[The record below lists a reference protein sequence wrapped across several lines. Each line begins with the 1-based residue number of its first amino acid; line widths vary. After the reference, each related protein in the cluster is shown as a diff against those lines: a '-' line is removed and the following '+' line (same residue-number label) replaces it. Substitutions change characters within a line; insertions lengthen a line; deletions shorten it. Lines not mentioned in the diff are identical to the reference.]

1 MIDITLL
8 HQHNLFFHHLTGYSV
23 TYSRVGFMPV
33 HSFQFYRLAVD
44 IVITAGQAELILIGR
59 SVFDFHFPETDNRR
73 YCLDTPVFMIFQFRD
88 QGITIRSFCRPFI
101 RIFYFQNHFFRFLGI
116 PCGNRFYLGNDTVP
130 DSRTLSIC
138 CQNNRFILV
147 RIQFVGIQTIAY
159 FISLGRFLSK
169 ITDIGLNR
177 Q

>member
-88 QGITIRSFCRPFI
+88 KEFLPTIYSD
-101 RIFYFQNHFFRFLGI
+101 FL
-116 PCGNRFYLGNDTVP
+116 
-130 DSRTLSIC
+130 
-138 CQNNRFILV
+138 
-147 RIQFVGIQTIAY
+147 
-159 FISLGRFLSK
+159 LSK
-169 ITDIGLNR
+169 PLFPLLGYSLW
-177 Q
+177 